1 VSLRDAAAK
10 VRAEFLAPKPTALA
24 AAMKAEIN
32 AQYRSLEAKV
42 GKETVKRWLEEIG
55 LEYPPEGFG

>member
-42 GKETVKRWLEEIG
+42 GKETVKR
-55 LEYPPEGFG
+55 